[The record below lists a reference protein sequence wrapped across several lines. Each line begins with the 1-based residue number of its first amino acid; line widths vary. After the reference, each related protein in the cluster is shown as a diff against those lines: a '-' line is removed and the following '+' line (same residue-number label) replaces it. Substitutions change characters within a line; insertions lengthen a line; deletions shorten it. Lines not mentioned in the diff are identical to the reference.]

1 MRASTIRAAA
11 AAIVLAAESAA
22 AAGLPGFVLT
32 ARTERGTYY
41 SHASARPDVGRIEAF
56 VKRLESQL
64 GTPAPP
70 TARYYLYEDVQQ
82 LTAGTG
88 LYAAGVTD
96 TARHEVHSTLPFHR
110 HEIVHLVASG
120 LGDPGVFFHEGLA
133 VALGDQG
140 RWRGRAVDDLARR
153 RLGAGP
159 MEALVRGFGHGDPEA
174 MYPIA
179 GSFVGWLIRT
189 RSLDDVCRFFR
200 LSAEGPR
207 AFPLAFGLSLEEAGA
222 AWRRSLRPGADR
234 LATGLRLTP

>member
-1 MRASTIRAAA
+1 VRASTIRAAA

-22 AAGLPGFVLT
+22 AGGLPGFVLT
-32 ARTERGTYY
+32 AQTERGTYF
-41 SHASARPDVGRIEAF
+41 SHAAARPDVGRIEAF

-64 GTPAPP
+64 GTAAP

-82 LTAGTG
+82 LAAGTG

-96 TARHEVHSTLPFHR
+96 TARHEVHSTLAFHR
-110 HEIVHLVASG
+110 HEIVHLVASE

-133 VALGDQG
+133 VALGDEG
-140 RWRGRAVDDLARR
+140 RWRGKAVDDLARR

-159 MEALVRGFGHGDPEA
+159 METLVRGFGRGDPEA

-189 RSLDDVCRFFR
+189 RSLDEVCRFFR
-200 LSAEGPR
+200 LSEEGPR

-222 AWRRSLRPGADR
+222 AWRRSLRPGTDR
-234 LATGLRLTP
+234 PAAGVRLTP